1 MPVTLS
7 SDNYGKQRIRLF
19 KVVRHPDRH
28 DIFDLVVGIRFE
40 GDYASVHSE
49 GDNARCLPTDT
60 MKNTVYALAKREPF
74 EDIER
79 FGMALAKHFFE
90 ASEHV
95 SRIRIDLAERCWN
108 RLSVNGYP
116 HPHAFSRGSE
126 EERIA
131 TISAKREDP
140 PVAES
145 GIRELVVLKTT
156 GSAFAGF
163 FSDRY
168 TTLDETNDRIL
179 ATAITATWKYETSDV
194 DYSGVLSVVRRTIL
208 ETFAE
213 HDSRSVQHTLYAV
226 GEAALNRCP
235 EIAEIALSMP
245 NKHHFLLDL
254 APFALENQN
263 EIFVPTEEPHGLIE
277 AVLRR
282 E

>member
-1 MPVTLS
+1 MSVTLV
-7 SDNYGKQRIRLF
+7 SDNYGKQRIRVV
-19 KVVRHPDRH
+19 KVIRHPDRH
-28 DIFDLVVGIRFE
+28 DILDMAVGIRFQ
-40 GDYASVHSE
+40 GDYAAVHSE

-74 EDIER
+74 DEIER
-79 FGMALAKHFFE
+79 FGIALAKHFFE
-90 ASEHV
+90 TTAHV
-95 SRIRIDLAERCWN
+95 SRIRIDLAERRWN
-108 RLSVNGYP
+108 RLMVNGHP

-126 EERIA
+126 EERVA
-131 TISAKREDP
+131 TISASREGTME
-140 PVAES
+140 AES
-145 GIRELVVLKTT
+145 GIRDLVVLKTT

-168 TTLDETNDRIL
+168 TTLNETNDRIL
-179 ATAITATWKYETSDV
+179 ATAISATWKYETSDV
-194 DYSGVLSVVRRTIL
+194 DYSGVLSLVRQAIL

-282 E
+282 G